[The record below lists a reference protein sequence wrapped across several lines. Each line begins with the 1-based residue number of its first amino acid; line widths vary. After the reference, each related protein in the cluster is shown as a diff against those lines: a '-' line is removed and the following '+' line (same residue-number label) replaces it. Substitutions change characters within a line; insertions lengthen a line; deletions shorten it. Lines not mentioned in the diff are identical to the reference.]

1 MHRSRSYLAIMAF
14 DPGGTTGWCATL
26 FRLGHLALLREHGLR
41 AFFASEAVALTSGQL
56 TGSET
61 FQALAARDLIAAGVA
76 EGRADHIVL
85 LYEDFVLRQM
95 RKDRDLLSPVRVT
108 AKIQMVNE
116 LEWGFPELYQQPS
129 LAKSSMP
136 NARLRALKL
145 YRPGK
150 PHANDA
156 IRHNVTLIRRFAKSP
171 KLLEKVLN
179 GQINQ
184 DKSTRF
190 RVHID

>member
-1 MHRSRSYLAIMAF
+1 MDRSNSYLAIMAF

-26 FRLGHLALLREHGLR
+26 FRLGHLALLREQGLR
-41 AFFASEAVALTSGQL
+41 AFFASEALTLTSGQL

-61 FQALAARDLIAAGVA
+61 SQALAARGLIRAGVA
-76 EGRADHIVL
+76 EGRADYIIL
-85 LYEDFVLRQM
+85 LYESFILRQM

-108 AKIQMVNE
+108 AKLEMINE

-156 IRHNVTLIRRFAKSP
+156 IRHNVTLIRRLATKP
-171 KLLEKVLN
+171 KLLGKVLY
-179 GQINQ
+179 
-184 DKSTRF
+184 D
-190 RVHID
+190 